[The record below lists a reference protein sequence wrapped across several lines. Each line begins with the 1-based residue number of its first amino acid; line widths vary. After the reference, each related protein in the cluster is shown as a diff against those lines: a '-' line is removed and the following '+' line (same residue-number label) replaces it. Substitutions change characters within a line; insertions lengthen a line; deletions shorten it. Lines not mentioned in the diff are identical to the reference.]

1 MAFLPLSG
9 RRGGAQTGPHPVH
22 AGGET
27 DLNQAKVGAAMT
39 ALLFLLFL
47 LLLAVASAV
56 GLTVDTWD
64 SADWKQAD
72 GGRRWSSR
80 TC

>member
-1 MAFLPLSG
+1 
-9 RRGGAQTGPHPVH
+9 
-22 AGGET
+22 
-27 DLNQAKVGAAMT
+27 MT